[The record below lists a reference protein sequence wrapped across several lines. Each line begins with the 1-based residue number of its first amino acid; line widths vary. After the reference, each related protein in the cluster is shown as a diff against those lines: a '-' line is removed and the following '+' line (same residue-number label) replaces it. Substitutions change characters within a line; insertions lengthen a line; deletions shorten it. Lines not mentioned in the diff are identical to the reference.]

1 MEQWRQGVQELL
13 ARVIELERGI
23 AQRDHRERELLARI
37 EEMTRVSSRGQGEA
51 RNQVREVS
59 ESKAVVG
66 LKVLGEDKSAYKEW
80 HTKFVNVMAQ
90 LRPGIR
96 PILKA
101 IEMSRDETW
110 TEEEFDLACV
120 DDRHRKK
127 YEEWNQDMWWVL
139 IEKTTG
145 EALLRVKGVEQGQGM
160 EAYKRLHQWF
170 GKQTDMGL
178 AELRQRVIRPNQAKR
193 EEDIARCIEEWNESL
208 MELKRV
214 DPDYKDLPDAYQVAA
229 LRGMLTGKYRDHIDM
244 KLAERDMQKDE
255 LLGEIRR
262 YAVLKRQQRKSP
274 DAMDVDAVTRRRRG
288 NPDNAHALHSR
299 GEWPWI
305 QACSGDEEWG
315 NAWGYEEEDDWGQI
329 EEVGKGKGKSK
340 GKAFRGECYTCG
352 EWGHSTRNCP
362 TLGKGFSGACYN
374 CGIVGHSAKYCPS
387 PPRKGSKGKGKGKGK
402 NGKGAWIKGKGSTR
416 SVEYDDEEEEVEEEE
431 EGDGNDIGGIWQIAG
446 SRGTTRWGWSS
457 CQRGKS
463 QCEKRVNR
471 RRGSENAWEVLR
483 VHDDGE

>member
-1 MEQWRQGVQELL
+1 ML
-13 ARVIELERGI
+13 
-23 AQRDHRERELLARI
+23 
-37 EEMTRVSSRGQGEA
+37 T
-51 RNQVREVS
+51 
-59 ESKAVVG
+59 
-66 LKVLGEDKSAYKEW
+66 
-80 HTKFVNVMAQ
+80 
-90 LRPGIR
+90 
-96 PILKA
+96 
-101 IEMSRDETW
+101 
-110 TEEEFDLACV
+110 
-120 DDRHRKK
+120 
-127 YEEWNQDMWWVL
+127 
-139 IEKTTG
+139 
-145 EALLRVKGVEQGQGM
+145 
-160 EAYKRLHQWF
+160 
-170 GKQTDMGL
+170 
-178 AELRQRVIRPNQAKR
+178 
-193 EEDIARCIEEWNESL
+193 
-208 MELKRV
+208 
-214 DPDYKDLPDAYQVAA
+214 PDYKDLPDAYQVAA

-329 EEVGKGKGKSK
+329 EEVGKGKGKGK

-416 SVEYDDEEEEVEEEE
+416 SVEYDDEEGEVEEED
-431 EGDGNDIGGIWQIAG
+431 EGEGNDIGGIWQIAG
-446 SRGTTRWGWSS
+446 NRGTTRWGWSS

-463 QCEKRVNR
+463 QCEKRANR
-471 RRGSENAWEVLR
+471 RRGSENTWEVLR
-483 VHDDGE
+483 IHDDEGSEQGEVLHMGHGEEGWEEVNITVDSGAVDTVGPRTLGKGHSTGGDRSFKAREMLPSRQ